1 MKCPACGNAMTGF
14 QVQGIALD
22 VCKGGCGGIWFD
34 GHELKK
40 VDEPHEAMG
49 EELLHVE
56 RNPQVVVR
64 PNAQRE
70 CPRCAGMPMMQHFAS
85 VKREVTVDECP
96 NCGGFF
102 LDHGELNRVRS
113 EYASEEERRRAA
125 EAVFAELFD
134 EGLDAA
140 AQQSQARLE
149 RVRQLARMFRFL
161 LPSAYI
167 PGKQK
172 WGAF

>member
-1 MKCPACGNAMTGF
+1 MTGF

-49 EELLHVE
+49 EALLHVE
-56 RNPQVVVR
+56 RNPQAVVR